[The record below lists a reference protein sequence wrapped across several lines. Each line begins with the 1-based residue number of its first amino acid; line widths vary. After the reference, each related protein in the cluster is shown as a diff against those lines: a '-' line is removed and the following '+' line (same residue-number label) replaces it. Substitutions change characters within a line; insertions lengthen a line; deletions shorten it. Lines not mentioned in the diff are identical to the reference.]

1 MGDSSKTSSSQNS
14 KVLII
19 TAAMTAL
26 TTIFVSFIGIVPQ
39 LRSAD
44 KAEVEKL
51 KRDVEEMKARSSRID
66 LTAAPTGKPI
76 SITGSVQSEDGKRPL
91 IGYDI
96 YLLPEGDNQ
105 LIAKTDDTGRFSF
118 RAVPHTVYSI
128 IVRDSSNGKSGRALL
143 EDDGEEVQ
151 VIGAKVRYR
160 VQR

>member
-1 MGDSSKTSSSQNS
+1 MGDSSKTSSSKDS
-14 KVLII
+14 KVLIT
-19 TAAMTAL
+19 TAAFTAL

-39 LRSAD
+39 LRSGD

-51 KRDVEEMKARSSRID
+51 KRDVEEMKARNSQLES
-66 LTAAPTGKPI
+66 TTPPSGAPI
-76 SITGSVQSEDGKRPL
+76 SITGSVQSEDAKRPL

-105 LIAKTDDTGRFSF
+105 LIAKTDDTGKFTF
-118 RAVPHTVYSI
+118 RAVPRTVYSI

>member
-1 MGDSSKTSSSQNS
+1 MSDSAQTASFQNS

-19 TAAMTAL
+19 TAAITAV
-26 TTIFVSFIGIVPQ
+26 TTIGVSFIGIVPQ

-51 KRDVEEMKARSSRID
+51 RKDVEDIRKRNN
-66 LTAAPTGKPI
+66 TAERPATSDKTI
-76 SITGSVQSEDGKRPL
+76 TITGTVKSEDGVRSL

-96 YLLPEGDNQ
+96 YLLPEGNN
-105 LIAKTDDTGRFSF
+105 LLTAKTDDAGKFTFH
-118 RAVPHTVYSI
+118 AVPHTVYSI

-160 VQR
+160 VQQ

>member
-1 MGDSSKTSSSQNS
+1 MKDPSKTSSAQNS
-14 KVLII
+14 RVLII
-19 TAAMTAL
+19 TAAFTAL
-26 TTIFVSFIGIVPQ
+26 STIFVSFIGIVPQ
-39 LRSAD
+39 LRSGD
-44 KAEVEKL
+44 KAEVERLRK
-51 KRDVEEMKARSSRID
+51 DVEDLKARNSQAEGTPVS
-66 LTAAPTGKPI
+66 PGKRV
-76 SITGSVQSEDGKRPL
+76 SITGSVKSEDGTRPL

-96 YLLPEGDNQ
+96 YLLPEEDNM
-105 LIAKTDDTGRFSF
+105 LTAKTDDTGRFSF